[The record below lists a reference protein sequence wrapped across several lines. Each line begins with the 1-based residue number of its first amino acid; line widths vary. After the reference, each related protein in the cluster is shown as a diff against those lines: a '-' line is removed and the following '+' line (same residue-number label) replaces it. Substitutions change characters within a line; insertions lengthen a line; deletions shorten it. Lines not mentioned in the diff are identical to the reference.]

1 MKRRWISVFAVVGL
15 LALASIAP
23 AGAEEPKPKKDA
35 PAVQDVLPKMEVS
48 DMQGLAPQAEA
59 MKAFKDPV
67 TGKLRAPEPG
77 EFVAGAQ
84 TRTAAPAAKVVA
96 LPAGAIALPLD
107 LSQMEF
113 MTAVREADGSVS
125 YRCADPAHKH
135 APAQKGGRNEK

>member
-1 MKRRWISVFAVVGL
+1 MNRRWMFGVAVVGL

-77 EFVAGAQ
+77 EAVVAGAPARA
-84 TRTAAPAAKVVA
+84 TVPAAQVA
-96 LPAGAIALPLD
+96 LPGGAIALPLD

-113 MTAVREADGSVS
+113 MTAVQQPDGTVS
-125 YRCADPAHKH
+125 YRCANPAHDH